1 MMSRHPLAFEVF
13 TEVAIIQQ
21 LTNAMLLSIMPKRMT
36 LAQFTVL
43 SHFVRRDVK
52 ADSPA
57 SLANAFQVTRPT
69 MTSTL
74 IRMERAGLVKIVSDP
89 NDGRGKL
96 VSLTAKGSSNY
107 AACVAA
113 AEPLTPKIKTF
124 VSDSDLS
131 SVLPKLR
138 KIRAG
143 LDKMR
148 D

>member
-13 TEVAIIQQ
+13 TEIAIIHQ
-21 LTNAMLLSIMPKRMT
+21 LTNAMLLEVMPKGVTM
-36 LAQFTVL
+36 AQFTVL
-43 SHFVRRDVK
+43 NHFVRLEVK
-52 ADSPA
+52 TTSPA
-57 SLANAFQVTRPT
+57 SLASAFQVTRPT

-74 IRMERAGLVKIVSDP
+74 LRMERAGLVKIISDP

-96 VSLTAKGSSNY
+96 VSVTAKGKSTF

-113 AEPLTPKIKTF
+113 ADPLAPKIKSAIT
-124 VSDSDLS
+124 DYDLS
-131 SVLPKLR
+131 SVLPQLK
-138 KIRAG
+138 KIRSS